1 MKLNFRIAYLKPM
14 LTTLFLG
21 ITLFVCAQDNSIPQF
36 PEWMIEKRMKALN
49 YKTPIQLDYNES
61 VQAYIDVYTVK
72 RREHLSNIISRSKLY
87 FPLFEE
93 YLDKYN
99 LPLELKYLAVIESA
113 LDPRAKSKS
122 GAKGLWQFL
131 YHAGSMFELEVT
143 TYVDERSDPIL
154 ATEAA
159 CKYLQYLHRIFGD
172 WQLALA
178 AYNGGAGVVRKAIE
192 RSGGKTNY
200 WELRPYLPAQV
211 KGYVPAFIA
220 ANYAMEYHSNYDIVG
235 AEVKYNFSELDTVFI
250 QHPISFKKISDVV
263 GISMEDL
270 SFLNPVFTKQTIPV
284 NDTPVRLFLPHKYS
298 SEFVKSEPLLYESA
312 ARTISITKNKNV
324 TKHIHIVAK
333 GEYFHKIAIQHECT
347 IHDIMKWNGMSNRN
361 LHPGQKLIIWKKEYP
376 EKFFFIKDEV
386 DNLAKLNKQ

>member
-1 MKLNFRIAYLKPM
+1 MKLNFRITFLKSL
-14 LTTLFLG
+14 LTFTLLST
-21 ITLFVCAQDNSIPQF
+21 TLFVCGQENSIPQF
-36 PEWMIEKRMKALN
+36 PEWMIEKRMKALDCQ
-49 YKTPIQLDYNES
+49 TPIQLDYNES

-143 TYVDERSDPIL
+143 TYVDERSDPVL

-178 AYNGGAGVVRKAIE
+178 AYNGGAGVVQKAIE

-220 ANYAMEYHSNYDIVG
+220 ANYAMQYHSNYDIIE
-235 AEVKYNFSELDTVFI
+235 AEVKYHFNELDTVYI
-250 QHPISFKKISDVV
+250 QQPITFKNISDVV
-263 GISMEDL
+263 GISMDDI

-284 NDTPVRLFLPHKYS
+284 NDKPVRLFLPHKYTA
-298 SEFVKSEPLLYESA
+298 EFVKSEPQLYQSA
-312 ARTISITKNKNV
+312 ARTIAKANTTSV
-324 TKHIHIVAK
+324 TKHIHIVSK
-333 GEYFHKIAIQHECT
+333 GEYFHKIAILNEST
-347 IHDIMKWNGMSNRN
+347 IEEIMKWNNMANRD
-361 LHPGQKLIIWKKEYP
+361 LHPGQKLVIWKKEYP

-386 DNLAKLNKQ
+386 DNLAELNKQ

>member
-1 MKLNFRIAYLKPM
+1 MKVFFLLNKGRLFFISYL
-14 LTTLFLG
+14 FFAASLG
-21 ITLFVCAQDNSIPQF
+21 VFAQQNSIPTF
-36 PEWMIEKRMKALN
+36 PKWMIEKRLEALN
-49 YKTPIQLDYNES
+49 YQTPIQLDYNEA

-72 RREHLSNIISRSKLY
+72 RREHLGRILSRSKLY

-131 YHAGSMFELEVT
+131 YHSGTMFGLNVT
-143 TYVDERSDPIL
+143 TYIDERNDPVL

-159 CKYLQYLHRIFGD
+159 CKYLEYLFRSFND

-178 AYNGGAGVVRKAIE
+178 AYNGGIGVVKKAIE

-220 ANYAMEYHSNYDIVG
+220 ANYAMKYYSNYDIKQPQL
-235 AEVKYNFSELDTVFI
+235 KYNFNDLDTIFI
-250 QHPISFKKISDVV
+250 QQSISFDVISNIV
-263 GISMEDL
+263 GISKEDL
-270 SFLNPVFTKQTIPV
+270 SFLNPIFTKEIIPV
-284 NDTPVRLFLPHKYS
+284 NQQAVRLFIPKEYS
-298 SEFVKSEPLLYESA
+298 STFVKKEPLLYQGENRMQTQNPQSQL
-312 ARTISITKNKNV
+312 TKV
-324 TKHIHIVAK
+324 IHIVAK
-333 GEYFHKIAIQHECT
+333 GEYFHKIAIEHECT
-347 IHDIMKWNGMSNRN
+347 IDDIMKWNN
-361 LHPGQKLIIWKKEYP
+361 LNSKEIHPNQQLIIWKKNNPQKY
-376 EKFFFIKDEV
+376 FFIKDEV
-386 DNLAKLNKQ
+386 NNLAELK